1 MDVLFLTLMK
11 QSLLTFYFV
20 FISLCS
26 FGQIGGRATYQFLNL
41 ENSTRHV
48 ALGGKVVTDNNN
60 NPISALYNPATLNEK
75 MVKNFAISYVNYIA
89 DINYG
94 AAATAFSVGRS
105 KEHLIH
111 VGIIYADYGDFDGFD
126 LEGNSTGEFGAAE
139 TAVSLGYARR
149 IPNSDFYLGANLKF
163 ISSRLEQ
170 YSSVGIATDL
180 GVLYYKK
187 EWDLNIG
194 LAVRNLGT
202 QITTY
207 TGTQEKLPLAI
218 DAGISQIPKNI
229 PVRWFVNLQNLQFW
243 QLAFS
248 NSNRD
253 TEDLFGE
260 PLETDDPSF
269 INNVLRHVTL
279 GVEMFPRSAINLRL
293 GYNFRRSEELKII
306 DQRSFAGLSAGASIR
321 IKKLT
326 FSYSYARFNLAGSS
340 SLLGLNLNLGNY

>member
-1 MDVLFLTLMK
+1 MR

-20 FISLCS
+20 FWALYC

-48 ALGGKVVTDNNN
+48 ALGGKVVTDNSR

-75 MVKNFAISYVNYIA
+75 MVKNVAVSYVNYIA

-94 AAATAFSVGRS
+94 AVATAFSIG
-105 KEHLIH
+105 KTKKHLVHIG
-111 VGIIYADYGDFDGFD
+111 VVYADYGSFDGFD
-126 LEGNSTGEFGAAE
+126 LEGNATGEFGAAE
-139 TAVSLGYARR
+139 TAISLGYAKR
-149 IPNSDFYLGANLKF
+149 IPDTDFYLGANLKL

-170 YSSVGIATDL
+170 YNSTGIAADL

-187 EWDLNIG
+187 ESNLNIG
-194 LAVRNLGT
+194 LAIRNIGT

-207 TGTQEKLPLAI
+207 NGTQEKLPLAI
-218 DAGISQIPKNI
+218 DVGISQIPKRA
-229 PVRWFVNLQNLQFW
+229 PVRWFINLQNLQFW

-248 NSNRD
+248 NPNRN

-260 PLETDDPSF
+260 TAEIDDPSF
-269 INNVLRHVTL
+269 ANNVLRHVTL
-279 GVEMFPRSAINLRL
+279 GAELFPRKAVNLRL
-293 GYNFRRSEELKII
+293 GYNFRRAEELKII
-306 DQRSFAGLSAGASIR
+306 DQRSFSGLSGGVSVR

-340 SLLGLNLNLGNY
+340 SLLGLNLNLGDY